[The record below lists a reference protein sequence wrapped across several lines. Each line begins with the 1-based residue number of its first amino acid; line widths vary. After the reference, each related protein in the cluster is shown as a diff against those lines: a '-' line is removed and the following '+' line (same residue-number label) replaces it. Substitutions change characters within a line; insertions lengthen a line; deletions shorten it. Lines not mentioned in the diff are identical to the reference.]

1 MRIRQAKTSYP
12 KHVVFRKKYNEIWPL
27 IVRLFRDEKQDITV
41 VFIYGVVAS
50 ILGLV
55 VPLSSQAIV
64 NAVAL
69 GVHTEQLVVL
79 CGIVLLAMLAM
90 AVILI
95 FQRHVIDFIQRRQFI
110 TTARDIVS
118 HLPKV
123 KESVYE
129 ETYAPELVNRF
140 FDVVTVQK
148 SISKFLLDGMAALL
162 SLLSGLIVL
171 GIYHPIFLIYDIL
184 FLMFI
189 PVLIFVLGR
198 NALSTAIDEST
209 NKYRTVEWIE
219 EVARS
224 HRSIKQRIA
233 TGYATNKVDDLSFS
247 YAEAKEQHFRILAR
261 QILGSYVFKA
271 FAIVGILALGGD
283 LVIRQQI
290 SLGQLVAAE
299 IIIVLLLNSLDKLL
313 SVFDTFYEFA
323 AALTKIQSLK
333 DLPVEAD
340 GRAVLTPTGSVPAAV
355 FCDVVLPTSTSV
367 VKDKSLSFTID
378 ANTST
383 ALVASTPHEAAHI
396 GKLLCG
402 LHHCTTGHIEVFGVH
417 SNTIR
422 VDDLH
427 THLCYIDREDVVHQS
442 TIFDNITMGREI
454 DPSMLKEI
462 LRITHLD
469 EEIRHLTNGIHTATS
484 TLGRNLTHSLR
495 ARIALARGLAG
506 KPSLL
511 VVSGLSE
518 LFEPKIQLPIVKAVQ
533 SIHGLTTVWIT
544 LDRRIVSLC
553 SNVITVKDGKLE
565 YQGTS
570 TAALESS
577 SMLQSIAH

>member
-1 MRIRQAKTSYP
+1 
-12 KHVVFRKKYNEIWPL
+12 
-27 IVRLFRDEKQDITV
+27 
-41 VFIYGVVAS
+41 S

-79 CGIVLLAMLAM
+79 CGIVLFAMLAM
-90 AVILI
+90 AVILV
-95 FQRHVIDFIQRRQFI
+95 FQRHVIDYIQRRQFI
-110 TTARDIVS
+110 VTARDIVA

-123 KESVYE
+123 QESVYE

-189 PVLIFVLGR
+189 PVLVFVLGR
-198 NALSTAIDEST
+198 NALSTAIDESS

-224 HRSIKQRIA
+224 HRSIKQRLA
-233 TGYATNKVDDLSFS
+233 SGYATNKVEDLAFT

-333 DLPVEAD
+333 DLPIESD
-340 GRAVLTPTGSVPAAV
+340 GRATLTPGQSVPAAV
-355 FCDVVLPTSTSV
+355 FCDVVLPTSTSG
-367 VKDKSLSFTID
+367 VKDKSLSCMIE
-378 ANTST
+378 AGTST
-383 ALVASTPHEAAHI
+383 ALVASNPHEASHI

-402 LHHCTTGHIEVFGVH
+402 LHHCVTGHVEVFGVH
-417 SNTIR
+417 ANTVR

-427 THLCYIDREDVVHQS
+427 THLCYIDREDVVHQA
-442 TIFDNITMGREI
+442 TIYDNISMGRDI
-454 DPSMLKEI
+454 DSNLLKEI

-469 EEIRHLTNGIHTATS
+469 EEVRQLANGIHTATS

-511 VVSGLSE
+511 VVGGLPE
-518 LFEPKIQLPIVKAVQ
+518 LFEPAIQLQIIKAVQ
-533 SIHGLTTVWIT
+533 SIKGLTSVWIS
-544 LDRRIVSLC
+544 LDRK
-553 SNVITVKDGKLE
+553 VITSCTNVVVVHDGKLE
-565 YQGTS
+565 YEGAS
-570 TAALESS
+570 SEALTHSVL
-577 SMLQSIAH
+577 LQSIAH